1 MSIPST
7 STIFSP
13 TLARQAIA
21 TTKDWNYVDSW
32 LSRHFAPGSPP
43 AFERNADTLRAL
55 LALATVNESVDEEND
70 LLSKADARCLSELR
84 QNAEPDFRDN
94 LLGSLESNLT
104 SDGKKGLD
112 ALSETAAAL
121 NLPFGDT
128 EQMATRIMS
137 LHSTVFSLEQIGSRI
152 DVLINHMQRELELGA
167 AFLQE
172 LDSDK
177 YQSPP
182 NLGKQTM
189 EYQRK
194 TKMLSAK
201 LPELRERISALAAS
215 ESTGTAKP
223 TVQDVGVEEKEFRS
237 IEALVKDLEGQ
248 LKSYHGLP
256 HDTDLARLELET
268 LRVELTALK
277 KERDGMFEGLVERES
292 PKKQRIPRR

>member
-13 TLARQAIA
+13 TLARQALA
-21 TTKDWNYVDSW
+21 TTKDWNYIDAW

-55 LALATVNESVDEEND
+55 LALAAVNESVDEEND

-84 QNAEPDFRDN
+84 RDVELDARGD
-94 LLGSLESNLT
+94 LLRSLESNLST
-104 SDGKKGLD
+104 DGKKGLD

-128 EQMATRIMS
+128 EQMATRIMN
-137 LHSTVFSLEQIGSRI
+137 LHSTAFSLEQISARI
-152 DVLINHMQRELELGA
+152 DVLIDHLQRELELGTS
-167 AFLQE
+167 FLQE

-189 EYQRK
+189 EFQRK
-194 TKMLSAK
+194 TKLLTAK
-201 LPELRERISALAAS
+201 LPELRERISTLAAC
-215 ESTGTAKP
+215 EGTTRP
-223 TVQDVGVEEKEFRS
+223 TVQDIGAEEKEFRS
-237 IEALVKDLEGQ
+237 IEVLVKDLEGQ

-268 LRVELTALK
+268 LRAELTALK

-292 PKKQRIPRR
+292 PKK

>member
-13 TLARQAIA
+13 TLARQALA
-21 TTKDWNYVDSW
+21 TTKDWNYVDAW

-55 LALATVNESVDEEND
+55 LALAAVNESVDEEND

-84 QNAEPDFRDN
+84 QNGEPDARID
-94 LLGSLESNLT
+94 LLGSLENNLT
-104 SDGKKGLD
+104 ADGKKGLD

-128 EQMATRIMS
+128 EQMATRIMN
-137 LHSTVFSLEQIGSRI
+137 LHSTAFSLEQIGARI
-152 DVLINHMQRELELGA
+152 DVLINHMQRELELGTS
-167 AFLQE
+167 FLKE
-172 LDSDK
+172 IDSDK
-177 YQSPP
+177 YQSLP

-194 TKMLSAK
+194 TKLLAAK
-201 LPELRERISALAAS
+201 IPELRERISALTAS
-215 ESTGTAKP
+215 EGTGTIKP
-223 TVQDVGVEEKEFRS
+223 TIQDVVVEEKDFRS

-268 LRVELTALK
+268 LRAELTALK

>member
-13 TLARQAIA
+13 TLARQALA
-21 TTKDWNYVDSW
+21 TTKDWNYIDAW

-55 LALATVNESVDEEND
+55 LALAAVNESVDEEND

-84 QNAEPDFRDN
+84 RNVELDARGD

-104 SDGKKGLD
+104 TEGKKGLD
-112 ALSETAAAL
+112 ALSETAAAI
-121 NLPFGDT
+121 NLPIGDT
-128 EQMATRIMS
+128 EQMATRIMN
-137 LHSTVFSLEQIGSRI
+137 LHSTTFSLEQIGARI
-152 DVLINHMQRELELGA
+152 DVLIDHLQRELDLGTS
-167 AFLQE
+167 FLQE

-182 NLGKQTM
+182 NLGKQTT
-189 EYQRK
+189 EFQRK
-194 TKMLSAK
+194 TKLLTAK
-201 LPELRERISALAAS
+201 LPELRERISTLAAC
-215 ESTGTAKP
+215 EGTARP
-223 TVQDVGVEEKEFRS
+223 TVQDIGAEEKEFRS
-237 IEALVKDLEGQ
+237 IEVLVKDLEGQ

-268 LRVELTALK
+268 LRAELMALK

>member
-13 TLARQAIA
+13 TLARQALA
-21 TTKDWNYVDSW
+21 TTKDWNYVDAW

-55 LALATVNESVDEEND
+55 LALAAVNESVDEEND

-84 QNAEPDFRDN
+84 QNAEPDARRD
-94 LLGSLESNLT
+94 LLESLESKLT
-104 SDGKKGLD
+104 TDGKKGLD
-112 ALSETAAAL
+112 ALSETADAL

-128 EQMATRIMS
+128 EQMATRIIN
-137 LHSTVFSLEQIGSRI
+137 LHSTAFSLEQIGARI
-152 DVLINHMQRELELGA
+152 DVLINHMQRELELGTS
-167 AFLQE
+167 FLKE

-182 NLGKQTM
+182 NMGKQTM

-194 TKMLSAK
+194 TKLLAAK
-201 LPELRERISALAAS
+201 LPELRERIYALAAS
-215 ESTGTAKP
+215 GTIKP
-223 TVQDVGVEEKEFRS
+223 TVQDVVIEEKDFRS

-268 LRVELTALK
+268 LRAELTVLK

-292 PKKQRIPRR
+292 PKKQRIARR

>member
-1 MSIPST
+1 MSLHST

-13 TLARQAIA
+13 TLARQALA
-21 TTKDWNYVDSW
+21 TTKDWNYVDAW
-32 LSRHFAPGSPP
+32 LSCHFAPGSPP

-55 LALATVNESVDEEND
+55 LALAAVNESVDEEND
-70 LLSKADARCLSELR
+70 LLSKAEAGCLSELR
-84 QNAEPDFRDN
+84 QNTESDARRD

-104 SDGKKGLD
+104 ADGKKGLD
-112 ALSETAAAL
+112 ALSEAAAAL

-128 EQMATRIMS
+128 EQMATRIMN
-137 LHSTVFSLEQIGSRI
+137 LHSTTFSLEQIGARV

-167 AFLQE
+167 SFLHE

-177 YQSPP
+177 YQSSP

-189 EYQRK
+189 EFQRK
-194 TKMLSAK
+194 TKMLAAK

-215 ESTGTAKP
+215 ESTGTTKA
-223 TVQDVGVEEKEFRS
+223 TVQDLGVEEKEFRS
-237 IEALVKDLEGQ
+237 IEVLVKDLEGQ

-268 LRVELTALK
+268 LRAEMTALK

>member
-1 MSIPST
+1 MSIPSA

-13 TLARQAIA
+13 TLARQALA
-21 TTKDWNYVDSW
+21 TTKDWNYIDAW
-32 LSRHFAPGSPP
+32 LSRHFVPGSPP

-55 LALATVNESVDEEND
+55 LALAAVNESVDEEND

-84 QNAEPDFRDN
+84 QNVEPDARSD

-104 SDGKKGLD
+104 PDGKKGLD

-128 EQMATRIMS
+128 EQMATRIMN
-137 LHSTVFSLEQIGSRI
+137 LHSTAFSLEQIGARI
-152 DVLINHMQRELELGA
+152 DVLINHLQRELELGTS
-167 AFLQE
+167 FLQE
-172 LDSDK
+172 VDGDK

-189 EYQRK
+189 EFQRK
-194 TKMLSAK
+194 TKLLAAK
-201 LPELRERISALAAS
+201 LPELRERISTLAAY
-215 ESTGTAKP
+215 EGTTKP
-223 TVQDVGVEEKEFRS
+223 TVQDIGVEEREFRS
-237 IEALVKDLEGQ
+237 IEVLVKDLEGQ

-268 LRVELTALK
+268 LRAELTALK

>member
-13 TLARQAIA
+13 TLARQALA
-21 TTKDWNYVDSW
+21 TTKDWNYIDAW

-70 LLSKADARCLSELR
+70 LLFKADARCLSELR
-84 QNAEPDFRDN
+84 QNVELDARGD

-104 SDGKKGLD
+104 TDGKKVLD
-112 ALSETAAAL
+112 ALAETAAAL

-128 EQMATRIMS
+128 EQMATRIMN
-137 LHSTVFSLEQIGSRI
+137 LHSTTFSLKQISARI
-152 DVLINHMQRELELGA
+152 DVLIDHLQRELELGA
-167 AFLQE
+167 SFLQE

-189 EYQRK
+189 EFQRK
-194 TKMLSAK
+194 TKLLTAK
-201 LPELRERISALAAS
+201 LPELRERISTLAAC
-215 ESTGTAKP
+215 EGTTRP
-223 TVQDVGVEEKEFRS
+223 TVQDIGAEEKEFRS
-237 IEALVKDLEGQ
+237 IEVLVKDLEGQ

-268 LRVELTALK
+268 LRAELTALK

-292 PKKQRIPRR
+292 PKKQRIPRI

>member
-1 MSIPST
+1 MSLHST

-13 TLARQAIA
+13 TLARQALA
-21 TTKDWNYVDSW
+21 TTKDWNYVDAW

-55 LALATVNESVDEEND
+55 LALAAVNESVDEEND
-70 LLSKADARCLSELR
+70 LLSKADARCLAELR
-84 QNAEPDFRDN
+84 QNSEPNVRSD

-104 SDGKKGLD
+104 ADGKKALD

-128 EQMATRIMS
+128 EQMATRIMN
-137 LHSTVFSLEQIGSRI
+137 LQSTAFNLEQIGARI
-152 DVLINHMQRELELGA
+152 DVLLKHMQRELQLGTSFLHELN
-167 AFLQE
+167 
-172 LDSDK
+172 DDK

-182 NLGKQTM
+182 GMGKQTM

-194 TKMLSAK
+194 TKLLAAK
-201 LPELRERISALAAS
+201 LPELRERISALAAC
-215 ESTGTAKP
+215 ESTGKP
-223 TVQDVGVEEKEFRS
+223 TIQDIGVEEKEFRS
-237 IEALVKDLEGQ
+237 IQVLVKDLEGQ

-268 LRVELTALK
+268 LRAELTALK

-292 PKKQRIPRR
+292 PKKQRITRR

>member
-1 MSIPST
+1 MSLPLT

-13 TLARQAIA
+13 TLARQALA
-21 TTKDWNYVDSW
+21 TRKDWNYVDSW

-55 LALATVNESVDEEND
+55 LALAAVNESVDEENE

-84 QNAEPDFRDN
+84 QNVEPDNRSD
-94 LLGSLESNLT
+94 LLDSLESNLT
-104 SDGKKGLD
+104 ADGKKALD
-112 ALSETAAAL
+112 GLSETAAAL

-128 EQMATRIMS
+128 EQMATRIMN
-137 LHSTVFSLEQIGSRI
+137 LHSTSFSLEQIGARI
-152 DVLINHMQRELELGA
+152 DVLLNHMQRELELGTS
-167 AFLQE
+167 FLQDLE
-172 LDSDK
+172 SEK

-194 TKMLSAK
+194 TKMLAAK

-215 ESTGTAKP
+215 ESTGAGKP
-223 TVQDVGVEEKEFRS
+223 TVQDVGVEEEEFRS
-237 IEALVKDLEGQ
+237 IQALVKDLEGQ

-268 LRVELTALK
+268 LRAELTALK

>member
-13 TLARQAIA
+13 TLARQALA
-21 TTKDWNYVDSW
+21 TTKDWNYIDAW

-55 LALATVNESVDEEND
+55 LALAAVNESVDEEND

-84 QNAEPDFRDN
+84 RNVELDARGD

-104 SDGKKGLD
+104 TEGKKGLD
-112 ALSETAAAL
+112 ALSETAAAI
-121 NLPFGDT
+121 NLPIGDT
-128 EQMATRIMS
+128 EQMATRIMN
-137 LHSTVFSLEQIGSRI
+137 LHSTTFSLEQIGARI
-152 DVLINHMQRELELGA
+152 DVLIDHLQRELELGA
-167 AFLQE
+167 SFLQE

-182 NLGKQTM
+182 NLGKQTT
-189 EYQRK
+189 EFQRK
-194 TKMLSAK
+194 TKLLTAK
-201 LPELRERISALAAS
+201 LPELRERISTLAAC
-215 ESTGTAKP
+215 EGTTRP
-223 TVQDVGVEEKEFRS
+223 TVQDIGAEEKEFRS
-237 IEALVKDLEGQ
+237 IEVLVKDLEGQ

-268 LRVELTALK
+268 LRAELMALK